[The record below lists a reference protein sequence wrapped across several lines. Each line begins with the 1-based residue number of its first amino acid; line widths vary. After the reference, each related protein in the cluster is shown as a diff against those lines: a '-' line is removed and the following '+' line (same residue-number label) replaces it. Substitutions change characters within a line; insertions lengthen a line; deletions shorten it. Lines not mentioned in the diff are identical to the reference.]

1 MPCCAAAGRKLG
13 QGTVEKAEK
22 KSLSLTA
29 LSGATDRSASPLSE
43 HLRRDKKKTL
53 RLYMFQY

>member
-1 MPCCAAAGRKLG
+1 MPCCAAAVRKLG
-13 QGTVEKAEK
+13 QDTVEKAEK

-29 LSGATDRSASPLSE
+29 LSGAIDRSASPLSE

-53 RLYMFQY
+53 RLDMFQY